1 MPRRGQQAQAL
12 GEEDGP
18 PINAQDEQDGPPIN
32 AQNEQDGPPNK
43 PTCEAVEREYQITL
57 DRKTIRLMTNSRE
70 SQSEKTGGE

>member
-12 GEEDGP
+12 GEE
-18 PINAQDEQDGPPIN
+18 DGPPIN